1 MPIARCAHWDVP
13 PSERPV
19 VMEKRFTLKDF
30 FLFAAIGAVLMAL
43 LVAMYMI
50 DRQWMMMSRMRA
62 TMQEQAEDLRA
73 LRNDLKALD
82 RRVESEALAA
92 TRVAASQAAL
102 ATAPQPAPA
111 AGSPATP
118 AAAPVFERALA
129 AARLPGYAPGDWLVR
144 AFGVGLSTITPLVS
158 QDVYASNVQSYVQ
171 ESLLS
176 RNPDTLEWQGLLAR
190 SWEIGEDGLTI
201 AFRLRDGVTFSDG
214 RPLTAAD
221 VAFTFAFIMNEAIAA
236 PRDRAYLEKV
246 ESVEA
251 TAPLEVVF
259 RFREPYF
266 DALAL
271 AGGMAVMPRHFYE
284 PYLEEPATFNES
296 KGLLL
301 GSGPYRLADPKAWTP
316 DLGIVELQRNPR
328 YWGPAAP
335 SFDRILWKV
344 IENDSARLTT
354 FRNREI
360 DAYTARPREYRGLRD
375 DPALTEQARSFEFMN
390 AVAGYSYIGWNQR
403 RGGEP
408 TRFADRRVRQAMTW
422 LTDRSRIID
431 EIMLGYAEPA
441 VSPFSPRSRQHD
453 PAIEP
458 RPYDPDRA
466 AALLAEAGFRDRDG
480 DGVLEDAAGE
490 PFEFELVYYQE
501 NDDTERIV
509 LFLKDLYAR
518 AGVHL
523 KPAPAEWSVMLALLG
538 TRDYDAITLGWTS
551 GVETDV
557 YQMFHGSQT
566 EDGGDNFVHFKHA
579 VLDRLVDEARAT
591 VREEER
597 MPLWQAVERIF
608 HEEQPYTFLMRRK
621 TLAFVDRRIR
631 NLEITNLGL
640 NLGFVPVEVYTP
652 SAQQRYAD

>member
-1 MPIARCAHWDVP
+1 
-13 PSERPV
+13 
-19 VMEKRFTLKDF
+19 MEKRFTLKDF
-30 FLFAAIGAVLMAL
+30 FLFAAIGAVLVAL

-50 DRQWMMMSRMRA
+50 DRQWNMMARMRA

-73 LRNDLKALD
+73 LRSDLKALD
-82 RRVESEALAA
+82 RRVESGALDAA
-92 TRVAASQAAL
+92 R
-102 ATAPQPAPA
+102 A
-111 AGSPATP
+111 AGPQATPADGPRTDPASAGQDDP
-118 AAAPVFERALA
+118 AAAPVFGRAVAATRLA
-129 AARLPGYAPGDWLVR
+129 GYAPGDWLVR
-144 AFGVGLSTITPLVS
+144 AFGVGLSTITPLIS

-176 RNPDTLEWQGLLAR
+176 RNPDTLEWEGLIAR

-214 RPLTAAD
+214 RPLTADD

-236 PRDRAYLEKV
+236 PRDRAYLEKI

-251 TAPLEVVF
+251 TSPLDVVF

-266 DALAL
+266 NALAL

-284 PYLEEPATFNES
+284 PYLAEPATFNES

-301 GSGPYRLADPKAWTP
+301 GSGPYRLADPKSWTP
-316 DLGIVELQRNPR
+316 DLGLVELARNPR
-328 YWGPAAP
+328 YWGPVAP
-335 SFDRILWKV
+335 SFDRLLWKV

-354 FRNREI
+354 FRNRDI
-360 DAYTARPREYRGLRD
+360 DAYTARPREYQGLRD
-375 DPALTEQARSFEFMN
+375 DAALTAQARNFEFMN

-408 TRFADRRVRQAMTW
+408 TRFADRRVREAMTW
-422 LTDRSRIID
+422 LTDRARIID
-431 EIMLGYAEPA
+431 EIMLGHAEPA

-458 RPYDPDRA
+458 RAFDPNRA
-466 AALLAEAGFRDRDG
+466 AALLAEVGYEDRDG
-480 DGVLEDAAGE
+480 DGVLEDEAGE
-490 PFEFELVYYQE
+490 PFAFELVYYQE
-501 NDDTERIV
+501 NEDTERMV

-523 KPAPAEWSVMLALLG
+523 KPVPAEWPVMLDLLG
-538 TRDYDAITLGWTS
+538 KRDFDAITLGWTS

-579 VLDRLVDEARAT
+579 GFDRLVNEARAT

-621 TLAFVDRRIR
+621 TLAFVDRRLQ
-631 NLEITNLGL
+631 NLDVTRLGL
-640 NLGFVPVEVYTP
+640 NLGFVPVETFAP
-652 SAQQRYAD
+652 SARQRYTD

>member
-1 MPIARCAHWDVP
+1 M
-13 PSERPV
+13 ER
-19 VMEKRFTLKDF
+19 RFTLKDF
-30 FLFAAIGAVLMAL
+30 FLFAGVAAVLIAL

-50 DRQWMMMSRMRA
+50 DRQWLMMSRMRA

-73 LRNDLKALD
+73 LRTDLKALD
-82 RRVESEALAA
+82 Q
-92 TRVAASQAAL
+92 RVASGALSAAR
-102 ATAPQPAPA
+102 AAAPPAGSTAAPPAPP
-111 AGSPATP
+111 PAPLGT
-118 AAAPVFERALA
+118 APVFERARA
-129 AARLPGYAPGDWLVR
+129 ATRLPGYATGDWLVR

-158 QDVYASNVQSYVQ
+158 QDAYASDVQSYVQ

-176 RNPDTLEWQGLLAR
+176 RDPDTLEWEGLIAR

-201 AFRLRDGVTFSDG
+201 SFRLRDGVTFSDG
-214 RPLTAAD
+214 RPLGADD

-236 PRDRAYLEKV
+236 PRDRAYLDKIA
-246 ESVEA
+246 SVEA
-251 TAPLEVVF
+251 ISPTEVVF

-266 DALAL
+266 NALAL
-271 AGGMAVMPRHFYE
+271 AGSMAVMPRHFYE
-284 PYLEEPATFNES
+284 PYLREPATFNES

-301 GSGPYRLADPKAWTP
+301 GSGPYRLADPKSWTP
-316 DLGIVELQRNPR
+316 DLGIVELERNPR
-328 YWGPAAP
+328 YWAPATP
-335 SFDRILWKV
+335 SFNRILWKV

-354 FRNREI
+354 FRNRDI
-360 DAYTARPREYRGLRD
+360 DSYTARPREYQGLRD
-375 DPALTEQARSFEFMN
+375 DAALTEQAQSFEFMN

-422 LTDRSRIID
+422 LTDRARIID
-431 EIMLGYAEPA
+431 EIMLGHAESA

-458 RPYDPDRA
+458 RRFDRDKA
-466 AALLAEAGFRDRDG
+466 ISLLAQVGYEDRDG
-480 DGVLEDAAGE
+480 DGVLENGAGE

-501 NDDTERIV
+501 NEDTERMV

-523 KPAPAEWSVMLALLG
+523 KPAPAEWPVMLDLLG
-538 TRDYDAITLGWTS
+538 KRDYDAITLGWTS

-579 VLDRLVDEARAT
+579 EFDRLVDEARAT
-591 VREEER
+591 VREEAR

-621 TLAFVDRRIR
+621 TLAFVDRRIE
-631 NLEITNLGL
+631 NLEVTKLGL
-640 NLGFVPVEVYTP
+640 NLGSVPVEIFTP
-652 SAQQRYAD
+652 GALQRYAD

>member
-1 MPIARCAHWDVP
+1 
-13 PSERPV
+13 
-19 VMEKRFTLKDF
+19 MEKRFTLKDF
-30 FLFAAIGAVLMAL
+30 FLFTAIGAVLVAL

-50 DRQWMMMSRMRA
+50 DRQWNMMARMRA
-62 TMQEQAEDLRA
+62 TMQEQAQDLRA
-73 LRNDLKALD
+73 LRSDLKALD
-82 RRVESEALAA
+82 RRVES
-92 TRVAASQAAL
+92 
-102 ATAPQPAPA
+102 
-111 AGSPATP
+111 G
-118 AAAPVFERALA
+118 ALA
-129 AARLPGYAPGDWLVR
+129 AARTAAPQAAPAAGPQSTPAGAAHDDPAPASVFDRAAAATRLADYAPGDWLVR

-158 QDVYASNVQSYVQ
+158 QDAYASNVQSYVQ

-176 RNPDTLEWQGLLAR
+176 RDPDTLEWEGLIAR

-201 AFRLRDGVTFSDG
+201 TFRLRDDVTFSDG
-214 RPLTAAD
+214 RPLTAD
-221 VAFTFAFIMNEAIAA
+221 DIAFTFAFTMNEAIAA
-236 PRDRAYLEKV
+236 PRDRAYLEKI

-251 TAPLEVVF
+251 TSALDVVF

-266 DALAL
+266 NALAL

-284 PYLEEPATFNES
+284 SYLGEPATFNES

-301 GSGPYRLADPKAWTP
+301 GSGPYRLADPKSWTP
-316 DLGIVELQRNPR
+316 DLGIVELERNPR
-328 YWGPAAP
+328 YWGPSAP
-335 SFDRILWKV
+335 SFDRILWRV

-354 FRNREI
+354 FRNRDI
-360 DAYTARPREYRGLRD
+360 DSYTARPREYQGLLD
-375 DPALTEQARSFEFMN
+375 DAAFREQTRNFEFMN

-408 TRFADRRVRQAMTW
+408 TRFADRRVREAMTW
-422 LTDRSRIID
+422 LTDRARIID

-441 VSPFSPRSRQHD
+441 VSPFSPRSPQHD

-458 RPYDPDRA
+458 RPFDPDRA
-466 AALLAEAGFRDRDG
+466 ASLLAEAGYEDRDG
-480 DGVLEDAAGE
+480 DGVLEDEAGA

-501 NDDTERIV
+501 NEDTERMV

-523 KPAPAEWSVMLALLG
+523 KPVPAEWPVMLDLLG
-538 TRDYDAITLGWTS
+538 KRDFDAITLGWTS

-566 EDGGDNFVHFKHA
+566 EDGGDNFVHFRHA
-579 VLDRLVDEARAT
+579 EFDRLVDRARAT

-621 TLAFVDRRIR
+621 TLAFVDRRLR
-631 NLEITNLGL
+631 NLEVTNLGL
-640 NLGFVPVEVYTP
+640 NLGFVPVEIFTP
-652 SAQQRYAD
+652 GPQQRYAD

>member
-1 MPIARCAHWDVP
+1 MD
-13 PSERPV
+13 
-19 VMEKRFTLKDF
+19 KRFTLKDF
-30 FLFAAIGAVLMAL
+30 FLFAAIGAVLVAL

-50 DRQWMMMSRMRA
+50 DRQWIMMSRMRA

-73 LRNDLKALD
+73 LRTDLKALD
-82 RRVESEALAA
+82 RRVGSGALAA
-92 TRVAASQAAL
+92 APPSGPQTTSQ
-102 ATAPQPAPA
+102 TTPQAD
-111 AGSPATP
+111 P

-129 AARLPGYAPGDWLVR
+129 ASRLPEYAPGDWLTR

-158 QDVYASNVQSYVQ
+158 QDVYASNVQNYVQ
-171 ESLLS
+171 ETLLS
-176 RNPDTLEWQGLLAR
+176 RNPDTLEWEGLIAR

-201 AFRLRDGVTFSDG
+201 TFRLRDGVTFSDG
-214 RPLTAAD
+214 RPLRAGD
-221 VAFTFAFIMNEAIAA
+221 VAFTFDFIMNESIAA
-236 PRDRAYLEKV
+236 PRDRAYLEKI

-266 DALAL
+266 NALAL

-284 PYLEEPATFNES
+284 PYLEEPAAFNES

-301 GSGPYRLADPKAWTP
+301 GSGPYRLADPKTWTP
-316 DLGIVELQRNPR
+316 DLGIVELERNPR
-328 YWGPAAP
+328 YWGPAAAP
-335 SFDRILWKV
+335 FDRILWKI

-354 FRNREI
+354 FRNRDI
-360 DAYTARPREYRGLRD
+360 DAYTARPREYRGLRED
-375 DPALTEQARSFEFMN
+375 AALTEQARHFEFMN

-403 RGGEP
+403 RAGQP
-408 TRFADRRVRQAMTW
+408 TRFADRRVREAMTW
-422 LTDRSRIID
+422 LTDRDRIID
-431 EIMLGYAEPA
+431 EIMLGHAEPA

-458 RPYDPDRA
+458 RPFDPDKA
-466 AALLAEAGFRDRDG
+466 ASLLADAGYRDRDG
-480 DGVLEDAAGE
+480 DGVLEDEAGE

-501 NDDTERIV
+501 NEDTERMV

-518 AGVHL
+518 AGVHM
-523 KPAPAEWSVMLALLG
+523 KPVPAEWPVMLDLLG
-538 TRDYDAITLGWTS
+538 KRDFDAITLGWTS

-579 VLDRLVDEARAT
+579 GFDRLVDQARAT

-621 TLAFVDRRIR
+621 TLAFVDRRLR
-631 NLEITNLGL
+631 NLAVTNLGL
-640 NLGFVPVEVYTP
+640 NLGFVPVEIFTP
-652 SAQQRYAD
+652 RAQQRYTD

>member
-1 MPIARCAHWDVP
+1 
-13 PSERPV
+13 
-19 VMEKRFTLKDF
+19 
-30 FLFAAIGAVLMAL
+30 
-43 LVAMYMI
+43 
-50 DRQWMMMSRMRA
+50 
-62 TMQEQAEDLRA
+62 MQEQAEDLRA
-73 LRNDLKALD
+73 LRTDLKALD
-82 RRVESEALAA
+82 RRVESGALAA
-92 TRVAASQAAL
+92 ARAAAPQTD
-102 ATAPQPAPA
+102 ATAV
-111 AGSPATP
+111 TP
-118 AAAPVFERALA
+118 AAATPPAQTDPATAPVFARAVSA
-129 AARLPGYAPGDWLVR
+129 TRLPGYAPGDWLVR
-144 AFGVGLSTITPLVS
+144 AFEVGLSTITPLVS
-158 QDVYASNVQSYVQ
+158 QDAYASDVQSYVQ

-176 RNPDTLEWQGLLAR
+176 RNPDTLEWEGLIAR

-214 RPLTAAD
+214 RPLTAGD

-236 PRDRAYLEKV
+236 PRDRAYLEKIA
-246 ESVEA
+246 SVEA
-251 TAPLEVVF
+251 TSPLDVVF

-266 DALAL
+266 NALAL
-271 AGGMAVMPRHFYE
+271 AGSMAVMPRHFYE

-301 GSGPYRLADPKAWTP
+301 GSGPYRLADPKSWTP
-316 DLGIVELQRNPR
+316 DLGIVELERNPR
-328 YWGPAAP
+328 YWGPMAP
-335 SFDRILWKV
+335 SFDRLLWKV

-354 FRNREI
+354 FRNRDI
-360 DAYTARPREYRGLRD
+360 DSYTARPREYRGLLD
-375 DPALTEQARSFEFMN
+375 DAALAEQARSFEFMN

-408 TRFADRRVRQAMTW
+408 TRFADRRVRRAMTW
-422 LTDRSRIID
+422 LTDRARIID

-458 RPYDPDRA
+458 RRFDPDKA
-466 AALLAEAGFRDRDG
+466 VSLLAEAGYEDRDG
-480 DGVLEDAAGE
+480 DRVLEDLAGE

-501 NDDTERIV
+501 SEDTERMV

-523 KPAPAEWSVMLALLG
+523 KPAPAEWPVMLDLLG

-566 EDGGDNFVHFKHA
+566 ENGGDNFVHFKHA
-579 VLDRLVDEARAT
+579 GFDRLVDEARAT

-621 TLAFVDRRIR
+621 TLMFVDRRLQ
-631 NLEITNLGL
+631 NLEVTNLGL
-640 NLGFVPVEVYTP
+640 NLGIVPVEIFTP
-652 SAQQRYAD
+652 SALQRYADRGGR

>member
-1 MPIARCAHWDVP
+1 
-13 PSERPV
+13 
-19 VMEKRFTLKDF
+19 MEKRFTLKDF
-30 FLFAAIGAVLMAL
+30 ILFAAIGTVLVAL

-50 DRQWMMMSRMRA
+50 DRQWNMMARMRA
-62 TMQEQAEDLRA
+62 TMQEQAEDLRV
-73 LRNDLKALD
+73 LRSDLKALD
-82 RRVESEALAA
+82 RKVESGALAA
-92 TRVAASQAAL
+92 ARAAAPQAAP
-102 ATAPQPAPA
+102 ATDPRAAPA
-111 AGSPATP
+111 DPAHGDP
-118 AAAPVFERALA
+118 AAAPVFERAA
-129 AARLPGYAPGDWLVR
+129 AATRLDDYAPGDWLVR
-144 AFGVGLSTITPLVS
+144 AFGVGLSTITPLIS
-158 QDVYASNVQSYVQ
+158 QDAYASDVQSYVQ

-176 RNPDTLEWQGLLAR
+176 RNPDTLEWEGLIAS

-201 AFRLRDGVTFSDG
+201 SFRLRDGVTFSDG
-214 RPLTAAD
+214 RPLTADD

-236 PRDRAYLEKV
+236 PRDRAYLEKI

-251 TAPLEVVF
+251 VSPLDVVF

-266 DALAL
+266 NALAL
-271 AGGMAVMPRHFYE
+271 AGGMVVMPRHFYE
-284 PYLEEPATFNES
+284 PYLAEPATFNES

-301 GSGPYRLADPKAWTP
+301 GSGPYRLADPKSWTP
-316 DLGIVELQRNPR
+316 DLGIVELARNPR
-328 YWGPAAP
+328 YWGPSAP

-354 FRNREI
+354 FRNRDI
-360 DAYTARPREYRGLRD
+360 DSYTARPREYQGLLD
-375 DPALTEQARSFEFMN
+375 DAAFREQTRNFEFMN

-408 TRFADRRVRQAMTW
+408 TRFADRRVREAMTW
-422 LTDRSRIID
+422 LTDRARIID

-441 VSPFSPRSRQHD
+441 VSPFSPRSPQHD

-458 RPYDPDRA
+458 RSFDPDRA
-466 AALLAEAGFRDRDG
+466 AALLAEVGYEDRDG
-480 DGVLEDAAGE
+480 DGVLEDEAGA

-501 NDDTERIV
+501 NEDTERMV

-523 KPAPAEWSVMLALLG
+523 KPLPAEWPVMLDLLG
-538 TRDYDAITLGWTS
+538 KRDFDAITLGWTS

-566 EDGGDNFVHFKHA
+566 EDGGDNFVHFRHA
-579 VLDRLVDEARAT
+579 EFDRLVDEARAT
-591 VREEER
+591 VREEVR

-621 TLAFVDRRIR
+621 TLAFVDRRLQ
-631 NLEITNLGL
+631 NLEVTKLGL
-640 NLGFVPVEVYTP
+640 NLGFVPVEIFTP
-652 SAQQRYAD
+652 SAQQRYTD

>member
-1 MPIARCAHWDVP
+1 
-13 PSERPV
+13 
-19 VMEKRFTLKDF
+19 MEKRFTLKDF
-30 FLFAAIGAVLMAL
+30 FLFTAVAAVLVAL

-50 DRQWMMMSRMRA
+50 DRQWLMMSRMRA

-73 LRNDLKALD
+73 LRTDLKALD
-82 RRVESEALAA
+82 QRIENGALAA
-92 TRVAASQAAL
+92 ARAA
-102 ATAPQPAPA
+102 APP
-111 AGSPATP
+111 AGSTAAPSATSSDIP
-118 AAAPVFERALA
+118 PDTPGTAPVFERALA
-129 AARLPGYAPGDWLVR
+129 AARLPGYASGDWLVR

-158 QDVYASNVQSYVQ
+158 QDVYASDVQSYVQ

-176 RNPDTLEWQGLLAR
+176 RNPDTLEWEGLVAR
-190 SWEIGEDGLTI
+190 SWDISEDGLTI
-201 AFRLRDGVTFSDG
+201 TFRLRDGVTFSDG
-214 RPLTAAD
+214 RPLRAGD
-221 VAFTFAFIMNEAIAA
+221 VAFTFGFIMNEAIAA
-236 PRDRAYLEKV
+236 PRDRAYLEKI

-251 TAPLEVVF
+251 IAPLVVVF

-266 DALAL
+266 NALAL
-271 AGGMAVMPRHFYE
+271 AGSMAVMPRHFYE
-284 PYLEEPATFNES
+284 PYLREPTTFNES

-301 GSGPYRLADPKAWTP
+301 GSGPYRLADPKTWTP
-316 DLGIVELQRNPR
+316 DLGIVELERNPR
-328 YWGPAAP
+328 YWGPATPA
-335 SFDRILWKV
+335 FNRILWKV

-354 FRNREI
+354 FRNRDI
-360 DAYTARPREYRGLRD
+360 DSYTARPREYQGLRD
-375 DPALTEQARSFEFMN
+375 DAALTEQARSFEFMN

-422 LTDRSRIID
+422 LTDRARIID

-453 PAIEP
+453 PAVEP
-458 RPYDPDRA
+458 RRFDPDKA
-466 AALLAEAGFRDRDG
+466 ASLLAEAGYEDRDG
-480 DGVLEDAAGE
+480 DGVLEDGAGE

-501 NDDTERIV
+501 NEDTERMV

-523 KPAPAEWSVMLALLG
+523 KPAPAEWPVMLDLLG
-538 TRDYDAITLGWTS
+538 KRDYDAITLGWTS

-579 VLDRLVDEARAT
+579 EFDRLVDEARAT
-591 VREEER
+591 VREETR

-621 TLAFVDRRIR
+621 TLTFVDRRIE
-631 NLEITNLGL
+631 NLEITKLGL
-640 NLGFVPVEVYTP
+640 NLGSVPVEVFAP
-652 SAQQRYAD
+652 DALQRYAD

>member
-1 MPIARCAHWDVP
+1 
-13 PSERPV
+13 
-19 VMEKRFTLKDF
+19 MEKRFTLKDF
-30 FLFAAIGAVLMAL
+30 LLFAAIGAVLVAL

-50 DRQWMMMSRMRA
+50 DRQWNMMARMRA

-73 LRNDLKALD
+73 LRAGMKALD
-82 RRVESEALAA
+82 QRVESGALAA
-92 TRVAASQAAL
+92 ARAGAAQTPPVAARQPVP
-102 ATAPQPAPA
+102 TAD
-111 AGSPATP
+111 S
-118 AAAPVFERALA
+118 VFERALTA
-129 AARLPGYAPGDWLVR
+129 SRLPEYAPGDWLVR
-144 AFGVGLSTITPLVS
+144 AFGVGLSTITPLIS

-176 RNPDTLEWQGLLAR
+176 RNPDTLEWEGLIAR
-190 SWEIGEDGLTI
+190 SWEIAEDGLTI
-201 AFRLRDGVTFSDG
+201 AFELRDGVTFSDG
-214 RPLTAAD
+214 RPLSAAD

-236 PRDRAYLEKV
+236 PRDRAYLEKI

-251 TAPLEVVF
+251 TSPLGVVF

-266 DALAL
+266 NALAL
-271 AGGMAVMPRHFYE
+271 AGGMDVMPRHFYE
-284 PYLEEPATFNES
+284 PYLAEPATFNES

-301 GSGPYRLADPKAWTP
+301 GSGPYRLADPKTWTP
-316 DLGIVELQRNPR
+316 DLGIVELERNPR
-328 YWGPAAP
+328 YWGPVAP
-335 SFDRILWKV
+335 AFDRILWKV

-354 FRNREI
+354 FRNRDI
-360 DAYTARPREYRGLRD
+360 DSYGARPREYQGLRAD
-375 DPALTEQARSFEFMN
+375 TGLMEQTRSFEFMN

-403 RGGEP
+403 RAGEP
-408 TRFADRRVRQAMTW
+408 TRFADRRVREAMTW
-422 LTDRSRIID
+422 LTDRARIID

-466 AALLAEAGFRDRDG
+466 MALLAEAGYQDRDG
-480 DGVLEDAAGE
+480 DGVLEDDAGA
-490 PFEFELVYYQE
+490 PFEFDLVYYQE
-501 NDDTERIV
+501 NEDTERMV

-523 KPAPAEWSVMLALLG
+523 KPAPAEWPVMLDLLG
-538 TRDYDAITLGWTS
+538 KRDFDAITLGWTS

-579 VLDRLVDEARAT
+579 EFDRLVDEARAT
-591 VREEER
+591 VREEAR

-608 HEEQPYTFLMRRK
+608 HAEQPYTFLMRRK
-621 TLAFVDRRIR
+621 TLAFVDRRLQ
-631 NLEITNLGL
+631 NLAITNLGF
-640 NLGFVPVEVYTP
+640 NLGFVPVEVFTP
-652 SAQQRYAD
+652 SAEQRYTD

>member
-1 MPIARCAHWDVP
+1 
-13 PSERPV
+13 
-19 VMEKRFTLKDF
+19 MEKRFTIKDF
-30 FLFAAIGAVLMAL
+30 FLFAAIAAVLVAL

-50 DRQWMMMSRMRA
+50 DRQWTMMSRMRA

-73 LRNDLKALD
+73 LRADVKAID
-82 RRVESEALAA
+82 QRVENAALAA
-92 TRVAASQAAL
+92 ARSAASQVALTAATE
-102 ATAPQPAPA
+102 TAPTPTSLPVPA
-111 AGSPATP
+111 ADSI
-118 AAAPVFERALA
+118 FERALA
-129 AARLPGYAPGDWLVR
+129 ATRLAEFAPGDWLVR
-144 AFGVGLSTITPLVS
+144 AFGVGLSTITPLIS
-158 QDVYASNVQSYVQ
+158 QDVYASDVQSYVQ

-176 RNPDTLEWQGLLAR
+176 RNPDTLEWQGLIAR
-190 SWEIGEDGLTI
+190 SWQISDDGLTI
-201 AFRLRDGVTFSDG
+201 AFQLRDEVTFSDG
-214 RPLTAAD
+214 RPLTAD
-221 VAFTFAFIMNEAIAA
+221 DIAFTFDFIMNESIAA
-236 PRDRAYLEKV
+236 PRDRAYLEQI

-251 TAPLEVVF
+251 TSELEVVF

-266 DALAL
+266 NALAL
-271 AGGMAVMPRHFYE
+271 AGSMAVMPRHFYE
-284 PYLEEPATFNES
+284 PYLEESATFNES

-301 GSGPYRLADPKAWTP
+301 GSGPYRLADPKTWTP
-316 DLGIVELQRNPR
+316 DLGIVELERNPR
-328 YWGPAAP
+328 YWGPVTP

-354 FRNREI
+354 FRNRDI
-360 DAYTARPREYRGLRD
+360 DSYTARPREYHGLRD
-375 DPALTEQARSFEFMN
+375 DAALGEQARSFEFMN

-408 TRFADRRVRQAMTW
+408 TRFADRGVREAMTW
-422 LTDRSRIID
+422 LTDRARIID

-453 PAIEP
+453 LAIEP
-458 RPYDPDRA
+458 RSFDPDKA
-466 AALLAEAGFRDRDG
+466 KSLLAEAGYQDRDG

-501 NDDTERIV
+501 NEDTERMV

-523 KPAPAEWSVMLALLG
+523 KPNPAEWPVMLDLLG
-538 TRDYDAITLGWTS
+538 KRDYDAITLGWTS

-579 VLDRLVDEARAT
+579 EFDRLVDQARAT

-621 TLAFVDRRIR
+621 TLAFADRRIH
-631 NLEITNLGL
+631 NLEVTKLGL
-640 NLGFVPVEVYTP
+640 NLGSVPVEIFTP
-652 SAQQRYAD
+652 GAQQRYAD